1 MAEPFTF
8 PDGVLAAQTA
18 FLVAEARCAAMV
30 RTHPR
35 PTDVAAGRAQI
46 SDEQHAEFAAAME
59 EQRRLAEQLEAYW
72 ASVEPEKRTAGR
84 AALREA
90 AQL

>member
-1 MAEPFTF
+1 VTALEIPA
-8 PDGVLAAQTA
+8 DLVAAQRA
-18 FLVAEARCAAMV
+18 FLEAEARCAAMV
-30 RTHPR
+30 RDHPR
-35 PTDVAAGRAQI
+35 PTDVAAGRAHI
-46 SDEQHAEFAAAME
+46 TAEQQAEFARVME
-59 EQRRLAEQLEAYW
+59 EQRSLAEQLNDYW